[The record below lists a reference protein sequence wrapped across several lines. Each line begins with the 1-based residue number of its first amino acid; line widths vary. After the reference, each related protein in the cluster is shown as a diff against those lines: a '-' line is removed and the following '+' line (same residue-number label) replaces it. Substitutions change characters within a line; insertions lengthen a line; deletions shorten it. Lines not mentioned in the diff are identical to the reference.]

1 MRKTFF
7 IVLSIAMFLLP
18 INIFSKNG
26 DNKAFVDPE
35 LTVETKEK
43 LLLQVKRIKLVRNS
57 SNYNQEIAFY

>member
-1 MRKTFF
+1 MRKNL
-7 IVLSIAMFLLP
+7 LSYYHIAMFLLP

-43 LLLQVKRIKLVRNS
+43 LLLQVKRIKN
-57 SNYNQEIAFY
+57 

>member
-1 MRKTFF
+1 
-7 IVLSIAMFLLP
+7 MFLLP

-43 LLLQVKRIKLVRNS
+43 LLLQVKKRKLVRNS
-57 SNYNQEIAFY
+57 LNYNQEIAFY

>member
-43 LLLQVKRIKLVRNS
+43 LLLQVKRIKN
-57 SNYNQEIAFY
+57 